1 MAQKSLAEFIEVL
14 EKNGLLRRYVEE
26 KRVDEL
32 PRLMEDN
39 PDQAIFVDKVKDSP
53 FPFFANGYGS
63 RSMYALSLECEMNE
77 VGKEIAARSAVHYK
91 AELVDSAPCKDVI
104 LKGEDVDLTILP
116 LFNHHPRDG
125 QAYINDTRV
134 ITRNPETGLINDA
147 IQRMMF
153 RSKNTMN
160 VDMRAWFHAG
170 SIAGK
175 RYHNLGQDMPVAVCI
190 GGPTLDKIASM
201 MRSPGAGIDAWDR
214 LGGFYGS
221 PAKVVKCETNDLTV
235 PANAEIVFEGRV
247 LTSEGM
253 IHDEGPYGE
262 FPGTYGAG
270 LPRNW
275 NVVIDCITYRKNA
288 IYQHATIGGL
298 HPGKT
303 DMYAFQQAIEG
314 ELFEKLQRA
323 GIVVRDVV
331 APAEG
336 GGNVA
341 YARIQAIGGG
351 DAMQTLGVML
361 TGCRQYMPKIAYVFD
376 EDVDIY
382 DDARVKWAQAW
393 RYNPGRGTLIVPGQ
407 NTMPLDPSLRQKE
420 PPFSV
425 TKIGF
430 DCTIGTDAVKA
441 DFEACVV
448 TEPIKQPA
456 EVESLSE
463 LDLTSQMRDFIREV
477 PRTWQEILERFAGQP
492 YPIVYRAFSHLR
504 PQLGRMANASPNFPY
519 TFSSTGD
526 FVEGQA

>member
-1 MAQKSLAEFIEVL
+1 MAQQSLKTYIDNL
-14 EKNGLLRRYVEE
+14 ERSGLLKRYTEE

-39 PDQAIFVDKVKDSP
+39 PDHAIFVDRVKDCA

-63 RSMYALSLECEMNE
+63 RAMYALALECELKD
-77 VGKEIAARSAVHYK
+77 VGREIAKRSSLHYK
-91 AELVDSAPCKDVI
+91 AQLVPTAPCKEVI
-104 LKGEDVDLTILP
+104 LRGDDVDLTILP

-125 QAYINDTRV
+125 QAYLNDTRI
-134 ITRNPETGLINDA
+134 ITRNPVTGEINDA
-147 IQRMMF
+147 IQRMMY
-153 RSKNTMN
+153 RARNMLN
-160 VDMRAWFHAG
+160 VDMRAWFHGG
-170 SIAGK
+170 SIAGQ
-175 RYHNLGQDMPVAVCI
+175 RYHDMGKDMPIAVCI

-201 MRSPGAGIDAWDR
+201 MRHPGAGIDGWDK
-214 LGGFYGS
+214 LGGFLGE
-221 PAKVVKCETNDLTV
+221 PAKIVKCETNDITV
-235 PANAEIVFEGRV
+235 PANSEIVLEGRV

-275 NVVIDCITYRKNA
+275 NVAIDCITYRRGA

-314 ELFEKLQRA
+314 ELFDKLQQA
-323 GIVVRDVV
+323 GIRVQDVV
-331 APAEG
+331 APPEG

-341 YARIQAIGGG
+341 YAQIKVIGGG

-393 RYNPGRGTLIVPGQ
+393 RYHPGRGTLVIPGQ
-407 NTMPLDPSLRQKE
+407 NTMPLDPSLRQTE

-430 DCTIGTDAVKA
+430 DCTMGADAIRA

-448 TEPIKQPA
+448 TEPITQPA
-456 EVESLSE
+456 AIQDLSE
-463 LDLTSQMRDFIREV
+463 REMIATMRDFIREV

-492 YPIVYRAFSHLR
+492 YPRVYRAFGALR
-504 PQLGRMANASPNFPY
+504 PTLGRMANASPNFPY
-519 TFSSTGD
+519 TFSESGD
-526 FVEGQA
+526 FVNGTR

>member
-1 MAQKSLAEFIEVL
+1 
-14 EKNGLLRRYVEE
+14 
-26 KRVDEL
+26 
-32 PRLMEDN
+32 
-39 PDQAIFVDKVKDSP
+39 
-53 FPFFANGYGS
+53 
-63 RSMYALSLECEMNE
+63 
-77 VGKEIAARSAVHYK
+77 
-91 AELVDSAPCKDVI
+91 
-104 LKGEDVDLTILP
+104 
-116 LFNHHPRDG
+116 
-125 QAYINDTRV
+125 
-134 ITRNPETGLINDA
+134 
-147 IQRMMF
+147 
-153 RSKNTMN
+153 
-160 VDMRAWFHAG
+160 
-170 SIAGK
+170 
-175 RYHNLGQDMPVAVCI
+175 
-190 GGPTLDKIASM
+190 
-201 MRSPGAGIDAWDR
+201 
-214 LGGFYGS
+214 
-221 PAKVVKCETNDLTV
+221 
-235 PANAEIVFEGRV
+235 
-247 LTSEGM
+247 
-253 IHDEGPYGE
+253 
-262 FPGTYGAG
+262 
-270 LPRNW
+270 
-275 NVVIDCITYRKNA
+275 
-288 IYQHATIGGL
+288 
-298 HPGKT
+298 
-303 DMYAFQQAIEG
+303 MYAFQQAIEG

-492 YPIVYRAFSHLR
+492 YPIVYRAFSRLR